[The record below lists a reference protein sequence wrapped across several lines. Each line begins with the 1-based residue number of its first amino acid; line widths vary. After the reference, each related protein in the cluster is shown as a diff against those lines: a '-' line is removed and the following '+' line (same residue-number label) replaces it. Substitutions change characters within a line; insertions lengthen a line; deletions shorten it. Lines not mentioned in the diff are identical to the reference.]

1 MDLFCGLKNLF
12 LLYFFVFQPTIYVG
26 RWDLP
31 KNALDLVNLGPQSTV
46 CNLRPNIWSHH
57 PALDFHTQIARKH
70 STAMCY
76 IFGILTWNPT
86 TWLKQ
91 NLCSFLFRKNL
102 LQAPCGYAMRKTVR
116 MRCAANIATTMRSY
130 IWVHVWCVLS
140 EFDIHR
146 LIHVCL
152 QIAT

>member
-12 LLYFFVFQPTIYVG
+12 WLYFFVFQPTIYVG

-102 LQAPCGYAMRKTVR
+102 LQAPCGYATRKIVR
-116 MRCAANIATTMRSY
+116 MRCAVQPTSWQQWGHIFECTSGVYCLN
-130 IWVHVWCVLS
+130 
-140 EFDIHR
+140 
-146 LIHVCL
+146 LISIDLYVHVCL
-152 QIAT
+152 